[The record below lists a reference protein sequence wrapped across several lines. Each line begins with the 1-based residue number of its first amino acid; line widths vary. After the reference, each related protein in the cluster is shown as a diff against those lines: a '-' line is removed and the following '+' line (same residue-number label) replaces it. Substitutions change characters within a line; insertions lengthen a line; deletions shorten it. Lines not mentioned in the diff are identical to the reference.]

1 MTQVCKRN
9 VFNTIKMINVL
20 NNVVGLNKQYAPRLV
35 GDVITEMLHSNSPLA
50 VGYRKW
56 KQQQS
61 SVEPIKAVEY
71 GV

>member
-1 MTQVCKRN
+1 MT
-9 VFNTIKMINVL
+9 VL
-20 NNVVGLNKQYAPRLV
+20 KNVVGSKNLYAPCLV
-35 GDVITEMLHSNSPLA
+35 GDIITEMLHSNSPLA
-50 VGYRKW
+50 EGYRRW

>member
-1 MTQVCKRN
+1 MKSFKEKIIEPC
-9 VFNTIKMINVL
+9 L
-20 NNVVGLNKQYAPRLV
+20 A
-35 GDVITEMLHSNSPLA
+35 GDIITEMLHSNSPLA
-50 VGYRKW
+50 VGYRRW

>member
-1 MTQVCKRN
+1 MT
-9 VFNTIKMINVL
+9 VL
-20 NNVVGLNKQYAPRLV
+20 KNVVGSNKQYAPRLV
-35 GDVITEMLHSNSPLA
+35 GDIITEMLHSNSPLA

>member
-1 MTQVCKRN
+1 MT
-9 VFNTIKMINVL
+9 VL
-20 NNVVGLNKQYAPRLV
+20 KNVVGSRNLYAPRLV
-35 GDVITEMLHSNSPLA
+35 GDIITEMLHSNLPLA

-61 SVEPIKAVEY
+61 SVEPINAVEY

>member
-35 GDVITEMLHSNSPLA
+35 RDVITEMLHSNLPLA
-50 VGYRKW
+50 VGYRRW
-56 KQQQS
+56 KQQQG
-61 SVEPIKAVEY
+61 SVEPVNIDEY
-71 GV
+71 GG

>member
-1 MTQVCKRN
+1 MIIY
-9 VFNTIKMINVL
+9 IKKCVR
-20 NNVVGLNKQYAPRLV
+20 VEEQYAPRLV
-35 GDVITEMLHSNSPLA
+35 GDVITEMLQSNLPLA

-61 SVEPIKAVEY
+61 SVEPINAVEY

>member
-1 MTQVCKRN
+1 MT
-9 VFNTIKMINVL
+9 VL
-20 NNVVGLNKQYAPRLV
+20 KNVVGSRNLYAPRLV
-35 GDVITEMLHSNSPLA
+35 GDIITEMLHSNSPLA
-50 VGYRKW
+50 EGYRRW

>member
-1 MTQVCKRN
+1 MKSFKEKITEPC
-9 VFNTIKMINVL
+9 L
-20 NNVVGLNKQYAPRLV
+20 A
-35 GDVITEMLHSNSPLA
+35 GDIITEMLHSNLPLA

>member
-1 MTQVCKRN
+1 MT
-9 VFNTIKMINVL
+9 VL
-20 NNVVGLNKQYAPRLV
+20 KNVVGSRNLYAPRLV
-35 GDVITEMLHSNSPLA
+35 GDIITEMLHSNSPLA

-61 SVEPIKAVEY
+61 SVEPINAVEY

>member
-1 MTQVCKRN
+1 MRVEE
-9 VFNTIKMINVL
+9 
-20 NNVVGLNKQYAPRLV
+20 QYAPRLV
-35 GDVITEMLHSNSPLA
+35 GDIITEMLHSNSPLA
-50 VGYRKW
+50 EGYRRW